1 MRLLGSRPEVMTVEL
16 LYFNGCPS
24 HEALLPR
31 LGELLD
37 EVGARDRMRLR
48 EVGSLEEAEA
58 EGFLGS
64 PTVRV
69 NGSDVEPGGDER
81 SDFGLKCRL
90 YRTQEGASPIPP
102 EEWIRAALD
111 RARMS

>member
-1 MRLLGSRPEVMTVEL
+1 MTVEL
-16 LYFNGCPS
+16 LYFEGCPS
-24 HEALLPR
+24 QGPLLER

-37 EVGARDRMRLR
+37 EVGASSRMKLR
-48 EVGSLEEAEA
+48 AVDSLEEAEA

-69 NGSDVEPGGDER
+69 DGADIEPGADER

-90 YRTQEGASPIPP
+90 YRTPEGASPLPP

-111 RARMS
+111 CHGLS

>member
-1 MRLLGSRPEVMTVEL
+1 MTVEL
-16 LYFNGCPS
+16 LYFEGCPS
-24 HEALLPR
+24 HDALLER

-37 EVGARDRMRLR
+37 EVGPSPWVKLR
-48 EVGSLEEAEA
+48 AVDSLEEAEA

-69 NGSDVEPGGDER
+69 EGADVEPGADDR

-90 YRTQEGASPIPP
+90 YRTPEGPSPIPP

-111 RARMS
+111 RAGRS

>member
-1 MRLLGSRPEVMTVEL
+1 MTVEL
-16 LYFNGCPS
+16 LYFEGCPS
-24 HEALLPR
+24 HGPLLER

-37 EVGARDRMRLR
+37 EVGASSRMKLR
-48 EVGSLEEAEA
+48 AVDSLEEAEA

-69 NGSDVEPGGDER
+69 DGADIEPGADER

-90 YRTQEGASPIPP
+90 YRRPEGASPLPP
-102 EEWIRAALD
+102 EEWIRTALD
-111 RARMS
+111 RHELS